1 MKYFLFL
8 NILLFLFSFVLN
20 AKTATYD
27 EAQIQAHI
35 IAEEICEK
43 YNVFIEYKEK
53 LDESFFQGTKI
64 KNVKVTNN
72 KKDNKIKI
80 TVFSE
85 PASLTMYLDTCDKI
99 DKTNIIEESKQQ
111 EKIDIKNNS
120 EEKSNKTIITN
131 PVILTKIEEKKQLC
145 LIIGYK
151 AETEKFADC
160 VLTLLT
166 KD

>member
-1 MKYFLFL
+1 MKYFLFF
-8 NILLFLFSFVLN
+8 NIFIFLLSFALN
-20 AKTATYD
+20 AKTPTYD

-35 IAEEICEK
+35 VAEEICEK

-53 LDESFFQGTKI
+53 LDESFFKGTKI
-64 KNVKVTNN
+64 KNVKVIKN

-80 TVFSE
+80 TVYSE
-85 PASLTMYLDTCDKI
+85 PASLTMYLDICDKI
-99 DKTNIIEESKQQ
+99 DKTIIIEEPKQQ
-111 EKIDIKNNS
+111 DKDIKNNS
-120 EEKSNKTIITN
+120 EEKNNKTVITN
-131 PVILTKIEEKKQLC
+131 PQVLTKIKEKKQLC

-166 KD
+166 KN